1 MQQSD
6 DILAAAAARNHAD
19 WCELIARSARIPT
32 TRTGDL
38 WAADV
43 PMPQGHSD
51 VVLLRPGASPDWG
64 AIRGAKNGLTVID
77 SFADQ
82 ELSEYGFEKVF
93 EAEWIALDEAGDGA
107 AADRRAEPVEASR
120 AEPVEAWQRVGRD
133 RFPDWLAEHGSI
145 NELEPSILD
154 VAEVAVVEA
163 VVDGRFVAGAIV
175 HASEGVIGLHSVFLG
190 DGSRVEAWRSLAGLA
205 HTRFGH
211 ATLVGFETSDSV
223 AAPLA
228 AGFRAVGPMR
238 VWAHLQVREP
248 A

>member
-6 DILAAAAARNHAD
+6 AALAAAAARNHAD
-19 WCELIARSARIPT
+19 WCELIAQSLRIST
-32 TRTGDL
+32 TRTDDL

-51 VVLLRPGASPDWG
+51 VVLLRPDATADWG
-64 AIRGAKNGLTVID
+64 AIRGAHNGLSVVD

-82 ELSEYGFEKVF
+82 DLTEYGFELVLQGQ
-93 EAEWIALDEAGDGA
+93 WIALDDAGAGA
-107 AADRRAEPVEASR
+107 ERPPELVEG
-120 AEPVEAWQRVGRD
+120 WQRVSRE
-133 RFPDWLAEHGSI
+133 RFSDWLAEHGSL

-154 VAEVAVVEA
+154 VAEVAVLES
-163 VVDGRFVAGAIV
+163 VVAGRFVAGAV
-175 HASEGVIGLHSVFLG
+175 LHSSDGVIGLNSVFLG
-190 DGSRVEAWRSLAGLA
+190 DGEQAQAWRSLAGLA

-211 ATLVGFETSDSV
+211 APIVGYETADLI
-223 AAPLA
+223 APALE

-238 VWAHLQVREP
+238 VWAHLEVGEP

>member
-6 DILAAAAARNHAD
+6 ADLAAAAARNHAD
-19 WCELIARSARIPT
+19 WCELIAQSLRIST
-32 TRTGDL
+32 TRTDDL

-51 VVLLRPGASPDWG
+51 VVLLRPDSAPDWG
-64 AIRGAKNGLTVID
+64 AIRNATTGLSVVD

-82 ELSEYGFEKVF
+82 ELGEYGFERVF
-93 EAEWIALDEAGDGA
+93 EAEWIVLDQVGDSATVDRGPAPVPAPQAAGGG
-107 AADRRAEPVEASR
+107 
-120 AEPVEAWQRVGRD
+120 WQRVSRE
-133 RFPDWLAEHGSI
+133 RFPGWLAEHGSL
-145 NELEPSILD
+145 NELDPSILD
-154 VAEVAVVEA
+154 VAEVAVLEA
-163 VVDGRFVAGAIV
+163 VVDGRFVAGAIL
-175 HASEGVIGLHSVFLG
+175 HSSDGVIGLHDVFLG
-190 DGSRVEAWRSLAGLA
+190 DGNRVDAWRSLAGLA

-211 ATLVGFETSDSV
+211 APLVGFEPSGSV

-238 VWAHLQVREP
+238 VWAHLEVGEP